1 MSPAMVQ
8 RQLYRLPAPPLPSR
22 PSVGHGLLTATG
34 RQARTPLTILLGAAY
49 RNLKEDR
56 RENYGLWLGVM
67 QQVQAALLDTFQRH
81 GLHASPVQVQ
91 RLLNRVIRMA
101 PADNAESHIR
111 LLSALLTPF
120 DDELAAH
127 IQYRLAY
134 GGNVHFEFSGPTG
147 MGKSSC
153 AIALANWI
161 REIPPAELLKHLSFD
176 LNDLP
181 QKLAGKSPGMTVI
194 QDEFLAMVGDGSR
207 TVQNIITNI
216 EDTLRASQVNLFIVS
231 PEKKEHVTTQ
241 AELELI
247 LWNPEQQWSLFLV
260 WLDGSPVGVV
270 AIPWMPAA
278 LWAVYKPWKAD
289 NTARS
294 QAGHF
299 RDHTYIA
306 KAAMRHFADPR
317 FVKYM
322 LKGENKPRKADFE
335 DALEFFS
342 PELTASSQ
350 ADRLVNFMAKT
361 CYAFDR
367 LETEFEAIFGVEP
380 NDGFRNV
387 ARRCLA

>member
-1 MSPAMVQ
+1 MAHLVP
-8 RQLYRLPAPPLPSR
+8 
-22 PSVGHGLLTATG
+22 PSVSTAKPSIGRGLFTADL
-34 RQARTPLTILLGAAY
+34 ARARGTLGLVLGAAY
-49 RNLKEDR
+49 RNLKDEK

-67 QQVQAALLDTFQRH
+67 QQVQDTLLDAFQKH
-81 GLHASPVQVQ
+81 GLHAGPLQVEK
-91 RLLNRVIRMA
+91 LLNRVIRMA
-101 PADNAESHIR
+101 PAPDAESHIR
-111 LLSALLTPF
+111 LLRALLTPF

-127 IQYRLAY
+127 IQYRLAT
-134 GGNVHFEFSGPTG
+134 GGNVHLEFSGPTG

-153 AIALANWI
+153 AVALANWI
-161 REIPPAELLKHLSFD
+161 REIPASDLLKHLSFD

-181 QKLAGKSPGMTVI
+181 QKLAGKEPGMTVI

-231 PEKKEHVTTQ
+231 PDKKEHTTTQ

-247 LWNPEQQWSLFLV
+247 LWNPEKKWSCFLV

-270 AIPWMPAA
+270 AIPWMPPD
-278 LWAVYKPWKAD
+278 LWAVYKPWKAE
-289 NTARS
+289 NTKRS
-294 QAGHF
+294 QSGHF

-322 LKGENKPRKADFE
+322 LKGENKPRKTDFE

-367 LETEFEAIFGVEP
+367 LETEFEAIFGVPP
-380 NDGFRNV
+380 NDGFRAV